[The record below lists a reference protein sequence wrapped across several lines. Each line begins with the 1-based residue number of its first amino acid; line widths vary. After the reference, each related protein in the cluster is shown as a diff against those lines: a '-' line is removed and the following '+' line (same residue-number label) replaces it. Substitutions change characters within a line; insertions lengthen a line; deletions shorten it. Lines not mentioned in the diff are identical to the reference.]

1 MDLRY
6 FAITNEK
13 HIVWH
18 RSFAK
23 RSFEDVVLKY
33 LLCNPPDQDIY
44 YSEGDFS
51 LHCLTVSGLSF
62 IAVTDRNASR
72 QKFRNLVVEVSR
84 NFLSD
89 GTRFQRAKSGGKDCL
104 QQSYNLN
111 LEDLMESPNSSK
123 GNDSLD
129 QLRNNVNTVTAVM
142 QENTRLALQRGDRLN
157 NLVSKTDELAASAN
171 QFQTT
176 ATKVARKTWWENF
189 RMKLIIV
196 GVVGG
201 ILLVIVIIILWQTG
215 VFNSKS
221 QHQ

>member
-18 RSFAK
+18 RSFSK

-104 QQSYNLN
+104 QQSYNIT
-111 LEDLMESPNSSK
+111 LEDLM
-123 GNDSLD
+123 
-129 QLRNNVNTVTAVM
+129 
-142 QENTRLALQRGDRLN
+142 
-157 NLVSKTDELAASAN
+157 VSY
-171 QFQTT
+171 
-176 ATKVARKTWWENF
+176 
-189 RMKLIIV
+189 IV
-196 GVVGG
+196 SF
-201 ILLVIVIIILWQTG
+201 LIVI
-215 VFNSKS
+215 F
-221 QHQ
+221 

>member
-18 RSFAK
+18 RSFSK

-104 QQSYNLN
+104 QQSYNIT

-157 NLVSKTDELAASAN
+157 NLVSKTDELAAS
-171 QFQTT
+171 F
-176 ATKVARKTWWENF
+176 
-189 RMKLIIV
+189 IYSI
-196 GVVGG
+196 
-201 ILLVIVIIILWQTG
+201 
-215 VFNSKS
+215 
-221 QHQ
+221 

>member
-18 RSFAK
+18 RSFSK

-104 QQSYNLN
+104 QQSYNIT

>member
-13 HIVWH
+13 HIVWY
-18 RSFAK
+18 RSFTK

-104 QQSYNLN
+104 QQSYSLN
-111 LEDLMESPNSSK
+111 LEELMESPNSSK
-123 GNDSLD
+123 GNGSLD
-129 QLRNNVNTVTAVM
+129 QLRSNVNTVTAVM